1 MIAGQSPTQMS
12 LKRGKF
18 ITFEGID
25 GSGKTTQ
32 MGLVADWLG
41 QKRVPYVITREPG
54 GTPVGEQI
62 RAVLLR
68 PSQTGMNA
76 YSELLLMFASRVDN
90 LERVIRPALTEGKV
104 VLCDRFTDAS
114 VAYQGYGRGIP
125 VPFIETIHRR
135 VCGNQQPDLTLIID
149 IHPKTSVRRAR
160 EREDRAEV
168 KESRFE
174 QETEAFYRR
183 VRRGYRTLASKYP
196 SRIKLV
202 PGEGTMEEIHQQI
215 VPFVEA
221 LLGPKLHKRSV
232 L

>member
-1 MIAGQSPTQMS
+1 MIAGQRPTKMS

-32 MGLVADWLG
+32 MGMAADWLE
-41 QKRVPYVITREPG
+41 RMEVPYVITREPG

-68 PSQTGMNA
+68 PSQAGMNA
-76 YSELLLMFASRVDN
+76 YSELLLMFAARAENV
-90 LERVIRPALTEGKV
+90 ERVIRPALAEGKI

-125 VPFIETIHRR
+125 VTFIEALHRR
-135 VCGNQQPDLTLIID
+135 VCGNLQPDLTLVID
-149 IHPKTSVRRAR
+149 IHPRTSVQRAR

-174 QETEAFYRR
+174 QEAEAFYGR
-183 VRRGYRTLASKYP
+183 VRRGYRALARKHP
-196 SRIKLV
+196 RRVKLV
-202 PGEGTMEEIHQQI
+202 PGEGTMEEIHRRI

-221 LLGPKLHKRSV
+221 LLGRPLRRRAAP
-232 L
+232 

>member
-1 MIAGQSPTQMS
+1 MIAGQRPTEMS
-12 LKRGKF
+12 SKRGKF

-32 MGLVADWLG
+32 MGMVADWLG
-41 QKRVPYVITREPG
+41 RMGVPHEITREPG

-90 LERVIRPALTEGKV
+90 LERVIRPALAEGKV

-125 VPFIETIHRR
+125 VPFIEALHRR
-135 VCGNQQPDLTLIID
+135 VCDNQQPDLTLVID
-149 IHPKTSVRRAR
+149 IHPRTSVQRAR

-174 QETEAFYRR
+174 QEAEAFYRR
-183 VRRGYRTLASKYP
+183 VRRGYRTVARKYP

-202 PGEGTMEEIHQQI
+202 PGEGTVGEIHQQI
-215 VPFVEA
+215 VAFVEA
-221 LLGPKLHKRSV
+221 LLGAKLRTRSA

>member
-1 MIAGQSPTQMS
+1 MS

-32 MGLVADWLG
+32 MGMVADWLERN
-41 QKRVPYVITREPG
+41 KIPYVITREPG

-62 RAVLLR
+62 RGVLLR
-68 PSQTGMNA
+68 PSETGMDA

-90 LERVIRPALTEGKV
+90 LNRVIRPAVAQGKV

-125 VPFIETIHRR
+125 VAFIEAIHRQ
-135 VCGNQQPDLTLIID
+135 VCGNEQPDLTLVID
-149 IHPKTSVRRAR
+149 IHPRTSVQRAR

-168 KESRFE
+168 KEGRFE
-174 QETEAFYRR
+174 QETEAFYGR
-183 VRRGYRTLASKYP
+183 VRRGYRALGRKY
-196 SRIKLV
+196 RRRVKLV
-202 PGEGTMEEIHQQI
+202 CGDGTIEEIHQRI
-215 VPFVEA
+215 VPLVEA
-221 LLGPKLHKRSV
+221 LLTGRPSRKARR
-232 L
+232 